1 MVSQVGHAAELLKS
15 ELSSARLCT
24 SQTPLNSLSLTRCPS
39 CTTKREKGIVET
51 DRDVHEAGLSAF
63 GERVDVRTHRALR
76 EAGQLRRHHTK
87 PAVRAAWCH
96 GCCGTSRP
104 PTAPRPATVHAV
116 PVSATVSA
124 SGRRWTPT
132 ENNAPGLATAGS
144 RRWRQST
151 PWCPARCSARRPSE
165 SRRAWSKRRRLQ
177 MKFSFA
183 GLMSSW

>member
-24 SQTPLNSLSLTRCPS
+24 SQTPLNSLATHAVRHA
-39 CTTKREKGIVET
+39 RQKGMEAT

-96 GCCGTSRP
+96 GCCGTP
-104 PTAPRPATVHAV
+104 PPPAAPRPATVHAV

-132 ENNAPGLATAGS
+132 ENNAPGLATTGS